1 MIIKGKIIVVVPKR
15 SGFSQG
21 KEWVN
26 QSFVLETVGEYPERV
41 VFEVFGADKINAAN
55 ISVGDEVSIDFNFK
69 AHEYNGR
76 WFNSVSAWKVE
87 NETKKQNPEQAHA
100 AENMRTP
107 LSQTPPPTQ
116 APTSSDTSADDLP
129 F

>member
-1 MIIKGKIIVVVPKR
+1 MIIKGKIIVVIPKR
-15 SGFSQG
+15 SGVG
-21 KEWVN
+21 KSGEWVN

-41 VFEVFGADKINAAN
+41 VFEVFGEDRINAAN

-69 AHEYNGR
+69 AHEYNGK

-87 NETKKQNPEQAHA
+87 NETKKRNPEQAHA
-100 AENMRTP
+100 AQQRPQT
-107 LSQTPPPTQ
+107 SQTPTPTQ
-116 APTSSDTSADDLP
+116 APISLDTSADDLP

>member
-1 MIIKGKIIVVVPKR
+1 MIIKGKIIAVIPKR
-15 SGFSQG
+15 SGVSKSG
-21 KEWVN
+21 EWVN

-41 VFEVFGADKINAAN
+41 VFEVFGADRINAAN

-69 AHEYNGR
+69 AHEYNGK

-87 NETKKQNPEQAHA
+87 NETKKINPEQAHA
-100 AENMRTP
+100 AQQRPQT
-107 LSQTPPPTQ
+107 SQTPPPTQ
-116 APTSSDTSADDLP
+116 SPISSDTSANDLP

>member
-1 MIIKGKIIVVVPKR
+1 MIIKGKIIVVIPKR
-15 SGFSQG
+15 SGVSQSG
-21 KEWVN
+21 EWVN
-26 QSFVLETVGEYPERV
+26 QSFVLETAGEYPERV

-100 AENMRTP
+100 AQQRPQN
-107 LSQTPPPTQ
+107 SQTPPPTQ
-116 APTSSDTSADDLP
+116 ASTSADTSADYLP

>member
-1 MIIKGKIIVVVPKR
+1 MIIKGKIIVVIPKR
-15 SGFSQG
+15 SGVG
-21 KEWVN
+21 KSGEWVN

-41 VFEVFGADKINAAN
+41 VFEVFGADKINDAN

-69 AHEYNGR
+69 AHEYNGK

-100 AENMRTP
+100 AQQRQQT
-107 LSQTPPPTQ
+107 SQTPPPTQ
-116 APTSSDTSADDLP
+116 SPISSDTSANDLP